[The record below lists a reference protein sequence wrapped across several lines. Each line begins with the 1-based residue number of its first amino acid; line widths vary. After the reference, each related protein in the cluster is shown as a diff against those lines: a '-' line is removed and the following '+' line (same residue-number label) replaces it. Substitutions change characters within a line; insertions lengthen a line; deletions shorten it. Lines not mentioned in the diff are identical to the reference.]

1 MPPHEVRVIDCC
13 DIWMAPTTH
22 GGHGRRS
29 CLPVSLRGAAQENTN
44 LCNQCI
50 LHTAAFTFCCN
61 FYILVHRQH
70 RASLL
75 AQRGTETHMSRSRSC
90 FFGLHYTVNSQ
101 EAKKRAVKKPQ
112 KVVLLKRAVK
122 RSVQLHYYVPLR
134 VSLFGRSL
142 KVHIINLK
150 FALKYLKIRCYNHNK
165 SNTASFNGCSN
176 IAPMEVTP
184 PQYIRRWR

>member
-1 MPPHEVRVIDCC
+1 MTAHRVPRTMVSVDMPPHEVRVIDCC

-50 LHTAAFTFCCN
+50 LHTTAFTFCCN

-101 EAKKRAVKKPQ
+101 EAKKACSQEATKICIIEACSKT
-112 KVVLLKRAVK
+112 KRAIA
-122 RSVQLHYYVPLR
+122 LLR
-134 VSLFGRSL
+134 AAACVAVWSQSQSSYHKLEVRP
-142 KVHIINLK
+142 
-150 FALKYLKIRCYNHNK
+150 KI
-165 SNTASFNGCSN
+165 S
-176 IAPMEVTP
+176 
-184 PQYIRRWR
+184 